1 MALVFDDAT
10 ALDTPV
16 AMRKAQTAIVPGWVG
31 PLLRQGECPAAGLL
45 GRHEHL
51 HLRARA
57 RQEAEILPQPVPGG
71 QERRRRGGH
80 GLRIDAAAVGVTE
93 EEAQQ

>member
-45 GRHEHL
+45 GRHEDR

-57 RQEAEILPQPVPGG
+57 RQEPRSCHNRFPVGKRDGG
-71 QERRRRGGH
+71 
-80 GLRIDAAAVGVTE
+80 AAAMGC
-93 EEAQQ
+93 A